1 MTAGLSTAHPSLH
14 ADSDF
19 WNDPYPFYEKLRAID
34 PVYKG
39 TVLKHPGWYVTGYK
53 EAAAILKDTRF
64 KNRVPFPEASTK
76 YQNLSHIQHD
86 MLLFKNQSDH
96 KRMRMLIGKEF
107 TAKTAE
113 SLRPCIKETVHDLLD
128 QIQNK
133 KNADLVSEFAFP
145 LASLIIAEIL
155 GVPKEERYQFRQW
168 TADVIQAIDLTRSRK
183 MLVRA
188 SDTAGRLTAYFRD
201 LIHERKAHPQED
213 LISRFIMREQLSKD
227 EVLATC
233 ILLVIAG
240 HETTVNLMSN
250 GVFTLL
256 KHPEQLSALRENPS
270 LIETAVEECLRY
282 DSPAQLTARTAS
294 EDCEINGKIIK
305 KGEQVYI
312 LLGAAN
318 RDPSIFDQPHKMD
331 IQRKPNPHLAF
342 GKNAHFCIGSLLAR
356 IEAQIAILTL
366 FERMPKL
373 RLAAHRLEYRKLI
386 GFRSLKELP
395 VVLG

>member
-1 MTAGLSTAHPSLH
+1 MTAGVSISHPSLQ

-19 WNDPYPFYEKLRAID
+19 WNNPYPFYDNLRAID

-39 TVLKHPGWYVTGYK
+39 TVLKYPGWYVTGYK
-53 EAAAILKDTRF
+53 EAEAILKDNRF
-64 KNRVPFPEASTK
+64 KNRVPLPEASTK

-96 KRMRMLIGKEF
+96 KRIRMVIGKEF

-113 SLRPCIKETVHDLLD
+113 SLRPCIKETAHDLLD
-128 QIQNK
+128 QVQNK
-133 KNADLVSEFAFP
+133 KTADLVSEFAFS
-145 LASLIIAEIL
+145 LASLIIAKIL

-168 TADVIQAIDLTRSRK
+168 TADVIQAIDFTRSRK
-183 MLVRA
+183 TLVSA
-188 SDTAGRLTAYFRD
+188 SGTAGRMTSYFRD
-201 LIHERKAHPQED
+201 LIHKRKIQPQED
-213 LISRFIMREQLSKD
+213 LISRFIVEEQLSKE

-233 ILLVIAG
+233 VLLIIAG
-240 HETTVNLMSN
+240 HETTVNLISN
-250 GVFTLL
+250 GVYTLL

-282 DSPAQLTARTAS
+282 DSPTQLTARTAS

-331 IQRKPNPHLAF
+331 IERKPNPHLAF
-342 GKNAHFCIGSLLAR
+342 GKNAHFCVGSRLAR
-356 IEAQIAILTL
+356 IEAQIAILAL
-366 FERMPKL
+366 LERMPKL
-373 RLAAHRLEYRKLI
+373 RLAAPKLEYRKLI
-386 GFRSLKELP
+386 GFRSLTELP
-395 VVLG
+395 VVIG

>member
-1 MTAGLSTAHPSLH
+1 MTAGVSISHPSLQ

-19 WNDPYPFYEKLRAID
+19 WNNPYPFYDNLRAID

-39 TVLKHPGWYVTGYK
+39 TVLKYPGWYVTGYK

-64 KNRVPFPEASTK
+64 KNRVPLPEASTK
-76 YQNLSHIQHD
+76 YQNLLHIQHD

-96 KRMRMLIGKEF
+96 KRIRMVIGKEF

-113 SLRPCIKETVHDLLD
+113 SLRPCIKETAHDLLD
-128 QIQNK
+128 QVQNK
-133 KNADLVSEFAFP
+133 KTADLVSEFAFP
-145 LASLIIAEIL
+145 LASLIIAKIL

-168 TADVIQAIDLTRSRK
+168 TADVIQAIDFTRSRK

-188 SDTAGRLTAYFRD
+188 SGTAGRMTSYFKD
-201 LIHERKAHPQED
+201 LIHKRKIQPQED
-213 LISRFIMREQLSKD
+213 LISRLIVEEQLSKE

-233 ILLVIAG
+233 VLLIIAG
-240 HETTVNLMSN
+240 HETTVNLISN
-250 GVFTLL
+250 GMYTLL

-282 DSPAQLTARTAS
+282 DSPTQLTARTAS
-294 EDCEINGKIIK
+294 EDCKINGKIIK

-331 IQRKPNPHLAF
+331 IERKPNPHLAF
-342 GKNAHFCIGSLLAR
+342 GKNAHFCVGSRLAR

-366 FERMPKL
+366 LERMPKL
-373 RLAAHRLEYRKLI
+373 RLAVPRLEYRKLI
-386 GFRSLKELP
+386 GFRSLTELP
-395 VVLG
+395 VVIG